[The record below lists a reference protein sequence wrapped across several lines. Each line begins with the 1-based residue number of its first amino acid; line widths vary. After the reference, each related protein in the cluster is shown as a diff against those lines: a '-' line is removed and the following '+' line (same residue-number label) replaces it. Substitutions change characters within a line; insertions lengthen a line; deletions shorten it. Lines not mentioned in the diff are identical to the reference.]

1 MRVYL
6 DNCCYNRL
14 LDDRSYSKIYYERNS
29 VMLILELAENGEF
42 DLIGSEML
50 IREMEDTQDLYR
62 KSILQMLYGLCKEE
76 IQVDDAVLN
85 RAEEIRHN
93 SNIKYKDSI
102 HLACAEAAK
111 ADALVT
117 TDERF
122 LKNCSRIKTFTN
134 VKNPAQWL
142 SEVLYQ

>member
-42 DLIGSEML
+42 DLVGSEML
-50 IREMEDTQDLYR
+50 NREIEDTQDLYR
-62 KSILQMLYGLCKEE
+62 KSVLRMVYSLCKDE
-76 IQVDDAVLN
+76 IQVDDTILT
-85 RAEEIRHN
+85 RAEEIRN
-93 SNIKYKDSI
+93 SSHIKYKDSI

-117 TDERF
+117 TDEKF
-122 LKNCSRIKTFTN
+122 LKNSSRIKILT
-134 VKNPAQWL
+134 KALNPVQWL
-142 SEVLYQ
+142 LEVLYQ